1 MNTHGSNSPIVPE
14 RDLSGEKK
22 IVLSVYILQAA
33 SFLIGITYFIA
44 VAVNYLQRGAVAG
57 TWLESHFRWQINT
70 FWFSLLWFVIGGAT
84 LVWAIGY
91 FILIAD
97 VIWMIYRIVQGWA
110 NLVRDQP
117 MYLQSGPFRSP

>member
-1 MNTHGSNSPIVPE
+1 MTTGHSIPPAAPM

-33 SFLIGITYFIA
+33 SFLVGFTFF
-44 VAVNYLQRGAVAG
+44 VAALINYLQRSAVAG

-70 FWFSLLWFVIGGAT
+70 FWFGLLWGFVGGFT
-84 LVWAIGY
+84 LLWGIGY

-97 VIWMIYRIVQGWA
+97 VLWMIYRIVQGWA
-110 NLVRDQP
+110 NLLRNQP
-117 MYLQSGPFRSP
+117 MDLESGPFRS

>member
-1 MNTHGSNSPIVPE
+1 MNTHGSNSPVVPE

-33 SFLIGITYFIA
+33 SFMIGITYFIA
-44 VAVNYLQRGAVAG
+44 VVVNYLQRGAVAG

-70 FWFSLLWFVIGGAT
+70 FWFSLPGLVIGGAT
-84 LVWAIGY
+84 LFWAIGY

-110 NLVRDQP
+110 NLARNQP